1 MTSKSDLRQG
11 VATPASRVPRPASD
25 LHPFTP
31 FLLVL
36 ASALLAVLLPAPW
49 GPVALL
55 LLVLVIALLL
65 GAFRQVGAAVLL
77 TLPLWIFLL
86 ILHGA
91 MRGGEGWLAAI
102 AQGSRLTAII
112 LASLL
117 AYRAFRPSRFLDAA
131 ATRGW
136 SSSAALLV
144 LATLQAAPRLRARVT
159 RILEAQRSRGLRVRG
174 RPLGRA
180 RALVPVTL
188 PLILQTLGEV
198 DARAMALD
206 TRGVGTAR
214 RTALEVVRMRWLD
227 WAGIMVAF
235 GAVIIAL
242 AWRVLA

>member
-1 MTSKSDLRQG
+1 MT
-11 VATPASRVPRPASD
+11 

-31 FLLVL
+31 FLLVP
-36 ASALLAVLLPAPW
+36 AAALLAVLLPAPW
-49 GPVALL
+49 GPVVLL

-102 AQGSRLTAII
+102 AQGTRLTAII

-117 AYRAFRPSRFLDAA
+117 AYRAFRPPRFLDAA

-136 SSSAALLV
+136 SSSAALLM

-174 RPLGRA
+174 RALGRA

-227 WAGIMVAF
+227 WVSLLLALV
-235 GAVIIAL
+235 AVIVAL
-242 AWRVLA
+242 ACRVFA

>member
-1 MTSKSDLRQG
+1 MT
-11 VATPASRVPRPASD
+11 

-36 ASALLAVLLPAPW
+36 ATALLAVLLPAPW
-49 GPVALL
+49 GPVVLALVVVVVA
-55 LLVLVIALLL
+55 LVL
-65 GAFRQVGAAVLL
+65 GAFRQVGAALLL

-91 MRGGEGWLAAI
+91 MRGGEGWLAAV

-117 AYRAFRPSRFLDAA
+117 AYRAFQPARFLDAA
-131 ATRGW
+131 ASRGW

-144 LATLQAAPRLRARVT
+144 LATLQAAPRLRSRVS

-198 DARAMALD
+198 DARAMALE
-206 TRGVGTAR
+206 TRGVGSAR
-214 RTALEVVRMRWLD
+214 RTPLEIIRMRGLD
-227 WAGIMVAF
+227 WFLLLLAL
-235 GAVIIAL
+235 GATLSAL
-242 AWRVLA
+242 TWRVLR

>member
-1 MTSKSDLRQG
+1 MT
-11 VATPASRVPRPASD
+11 

-31 FLLVL
+31 FLLVP
-36 ASALLAVLLPAPW
+36 AAALLAVLLPAPW
-49 GPVALL
+49 GPVVLL

-117 AYRAFRPSRFLDAA
+117 AYRAFRPPRFLDAA

-136 SSSAALLV
+136 SSSAALLM

-174 RPLGRA
+174 RALGRA

-214 RTALEVVRMRWLD
+214 RTALEVVRMRLLD
-227 WAGIMVAF
+227 WVSLLLALV
-235 GAVIIAL
+235 AVIVAL
-242 AWRVLA
+242 ACRVFA

>member
-1 MTSKSDLRQG
+1 MTG
-11 VATPASRVPRPASD
+11 TP

-31 FLLVL
+31 FVLVL
-36 ASALLAVLLPAPW
+36 AAALLAVLLPAPW
-49 GPVALL
+49 GPVVLAL
-55 LLVLVIALLL
+55 VVIVIAMLL
-65 GAFRQVGAAVLL
+65 GAFRQVGAALLL

-206 TRGVGTAR
+206 TRGVGSTR
-214 RTALEVVRMRWLD
+214 RTPLEIIRLRALDRWLLLL
-227 WAGIMVAF
+227 AL
-235 GAVIIAL
+235 GATLSAL
-242 AWRVLA
+242 IWRVFA

>member
-1 MTSKSDLRQG
+1 MT
-11 VATPASRVPRPASD
+11 

-31 FLLVL
+31 FLLVI
-36 ASALLAVLLPAPW
+36 ATALLAVLLPAPG
-49 GPVALL
+49 GPVALV
-55 LLVLVIALLL
+55 LLVLLMAVLL
-65 GAFRQVGAAVLL
+65 GAFRQVGAAMLL
-77 TLPLWIFLL
+77 TLPLWIFLF

-91 MRGGEGWLAAI
+91 MRGGEGWLAAM
-102 AQGSRLTAII
+102 AQGARLTAII

-174 RPLGRA
+174 RALGRA

-198 DARAMALD
+198 DARAMALE
-206 TRGVGTAR
+206 TRGVGSSR
-214 RTALEVVRMRWLD
+214 RTALEVVRMRWPD
-227 WAGIMVAF
+227 WASLLVAF
-235 GAVIIAL
+235 TAVLVAL
-242 AWRVLA
+242 TWRVFA

>member
-1 MTSKSDLRQG
+1 MT
-11 VATPASRVPRPASD
+11 

-31 FLLVL
+31 FLLVP
-36 ASALLAVLLPAPW
+36 AAALLAVLLPAPW
-49 GPVALL
+49 GPVVLL

-117 AYRAFRPSRFLDAA
+117 AYRAFRPPRFLDAA

-136 SSSAALLV
+136 SSSAALLM

-174 RPLGRA
+174 RALGRA

-227 WAGIMVAF
+227 WVSLLLALV
-235 GAVIIAL
+235 AVIVAL
-242 AWRVLA
+242 ACRVFA

>member
-1 MTSKSDLRQG
+1 
-11 VATPASRVPRPASD
+11 
-25 LHPFTP
+25 
-31 FLLVL
+31 
-36 ASALLAVLLPAPW
+36 
-49 GPVALL
+49 VALL

>member
-1 MTSKSDLRQG
+1 
-11 VATPASRVPRPASD
+11 
-25 LHPFTP
+25 
-31 FLLVL
+31 
-36 ASALLAVLLPAPW
+36 VLLPAPW
-49 GPVALL
+49 GPVVLALV
-55 LLVLVIALLL
+55 VLVIALLL
-65 GAFRQVGAAVLL
+65 GAFRQVGAALLL

-102 AQGSRLTAII
+102 AQGSRLTGII

-117 AYRAFRPSRFLDAA
+117 AYRAFQPSRFLDAA

-174 RPLGRA
+174 RALGRA

-214 RTALEVVRMRWLD
+214 RTALEVVRMRGLD
-227 WAGIMVAF
+227 WGSLLVAAS
-235 GAVIIAL
+235 AVVAAL

>member
-55 LLVLVIALLL
+55 LLVLVMALLL

-214 RTALEVVRMRWLD
+214 RTAREVVRMRWLD